1 MTRFFWQECL
11 KIQGFVR
18 IYFNKTWLIDTFK
31 AKFKVGFT
39 FKVKTL
45 LEIVLQQKLIKIE
58 N

>member
-1 MTRFFWQECL
+1 LLARMLGIWG
-11 KIQGFVR
+11 IVG

-45 LEIVLQQKLIKIE
+45 LEIVLQQKLINME